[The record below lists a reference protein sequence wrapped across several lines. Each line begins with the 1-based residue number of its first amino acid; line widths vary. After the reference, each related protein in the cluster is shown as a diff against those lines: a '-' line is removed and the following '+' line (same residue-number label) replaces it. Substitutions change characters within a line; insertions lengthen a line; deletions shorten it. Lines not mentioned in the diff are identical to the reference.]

1 MADDEGRA
9 GDGAAPKSAFARA
22 APELC
27 ALGYSV
33 VPIGPKGDRLTGKSP
48 GDRLGG
54 EWRNM
59 SDWTRLKGRPNTTI
73 ELELWSNWPDAGI
86 GIVMGSNAR
95 GLQVVCVDIDVTD
108 QDTIEEL
115 KRALPRSGMSK
126 FGAKGMTLF
135 YRADPE
141 MQTRQWRAR
150 GARKPFV
157 ELLTG
162 RETRQTVVPPTTH
175 PETGRPYH
183 WLQGPIPAADLPILT
198 AEHIEA
204 FEETLEKLGWS
215 REDERGGSGGP
226 IVSGSNVVRP
236 SFDGPYAELNGEAM
250 ARLSDWAPLLP
261 LHRLENVQGNRYR
274 CVPTWRESSTGRPDS
289 ERNRNLSIHP
299 TGIKDFG
306 TGKTYSPIDLVMA
319 ARGCDASAAFL
330 WLDTTLR
337 GEAPAIILPDQD
349 TSEPDADAQPSQAEE
364 EKTTHKPGEFIPLP
378 DEMCFP
384 RGLVGDIASW
394 IVATA
399 TKPQPVLAMAAA
411 LTVVGTAMGRQYAGP
426 TRTGTHIYALG
437 LAPTGA
443 GKDHPLKCAGKLM
456 TEAGMGQHL
465 GPGEFISSTAVVNTL
480 TRSPLCLCLM
490 DEFGAFLAR
499 INSRKAGGFEK
510 AVGAILRSAWG
521 SSFAPMPT
529 PEWAQKRSQIIHA
542 PAMSIFG
549 VSTPEEFFGALTGL
563 DSSNGVLNRVMI
575 FPSIDRPR
583 QARPAENSDDIPVR
597 LTEGLKAIM
606 HAQGG
611 IIASNLNTSDAN
623 PAKYTL
629 QCGWSQEAEDIW
641 RRFVTEIDDRS
652 DGNPEFAASHSRAA
666 EYAQRL
672 AVIVAAGRAGG
683 PCVIDQDDI
692 EWAISVTR
700 WSFAYVLEASGDY
713 IADTDAQAR
722 AQEIIRALKARRGK
736 ATHRE
741 LMMSLKHKHS
751 TRDVK
756 DTLQA
761 LTESGRVDV
770 FEKPNPKGRATVVY
784 RLT

>member
-1 MADDEGRA
+1 MADDEQTPR
-9 GDGAAPKSAFARA
+9 SAFARA
-22 APELC
+22 APELR

-33 VPIGPKGDRLTGKSP
+33 VPIGPKGERLTGKSP
-48 GDRLGG
+48 GDRIAG
-54 EWRNM
+54 EWRPM
-59 SDWTRLKGRPNTTI
+59 SDWPRLKARLNTDYEI
-73 ELELWSNWPDAGI
+73 DIWSAWPDAGI
-86 GIVMGSNAR
+86 GIVMGSTAK
-95 GLQVVCVDIDVTD
+95 GLQVICVDIDLTD
-108 QDTIEEL
+108 QDEIETL

-141 MQTRQWRAR
+141 MQTRQWRTK
-150 GARKPFV
+150 GAKKPFV

-175 PETGRPYH
+175 PDTGRPYH

-215 REDERGGSGGP
+215 RDDEGGGAGGP
-226 IVSGSNVVRP
+226 VVGGSNVLRP
-236 SFDGPYAELNGEAM
+236 SFDGPYAELNSEAM
-250 ARLSDWAPLLP
+250 ARLSDWAPKLDLY
-261 LHRLENVQGNRYR
+261 RFENVQGHRYK
-274 CVPTWRESSTGRPDS
+274 CVPTWREGGTGRPDS
-289 ERNRNLSIHP
+289 ERKQNLSIHP

-306 TGKTYSPIDLVMA
+306 TNQTYSPIDLVMA
-319 ARGCDASAAFL
+319 ARGCDTAAAFL

-337 GEAPAIILPDQD
+337 GDVPAIILPDQG
-349 TSEPDADAQPSQAEE
+349 TSKADVTPEPVENDEE
-364 EKTTHKPGEFIPLP
+364 QEAPARAGEFIGLP
-378 DEMCFP
+378 EGFCFP
-384 RGLVGDIASW
+384 RGLVGDIARW
-394 IVATA
+394 IVDTA

-437 LAPTGA
+437 LAPTGS
-443 GKDHPLKCAGKLM
+443 GKDHPLKCAGRLM
-456 TEAGMGQHL
+456 AEAGMGQHL

-499 INSRKAGGFEK
+499 INSRRAGGFEK

-521 SSFAPMPT
+521 SSFSPMPT

-583 QARPAENSDDIPVR
+583 QARPAINGDSVPVG

-606 HAQGG
+606 HTQGG
-611 IIASNLNTSDAN
+611 VIASNLNMSDAN
-623 PAKYTL
+623 PAKYAL

-683 PCVIDQDDI
+683 RCDIDRDDI
-692 EWAISVTR
+692 EWAITVTR

-722 AQEIIRALKARRGK
+722 AQEIVRALKARRGK
-736 ATHRE
+736 ASHRE
-741 LMMSLKHKHS
+741 LMRALAHKHS

-761 LTESGRVDV
+761 LTESGRIDA
-770 FEKPNPKGRATVVY
+770 EERRGTHGGRPTVIY

>member
-1 MADDEGRA
+1 MADDEHKPR
-9 GDGAAPKSAFARA
+9 SAFAQA
-22 APELC
+22 APELR

-33 VPIGPKGDRLTGKSP
+33 VPIGPKGERLTGKSP
-48 GDRLGG
+48 GDRIAG
-54 EWRNM
+54 EWRPM
-59 SDWTRLKGRPNTTI
+59 SDWPRLKTRLNTDYEI
-73 ELELWSNWPDAGI
+73 DIWSAWPDAGI
-86 GIVMGSNAR
+86 GIVMGSNAK
-95 GLQVVCVDIDVTD
+95 GMQVICVDIDLTD
-108 QDTIEEL
+108 PDEIETL

-135 YRADPE
+135 YRADPD
-141 MQTRQWRAR
+141 MQTRQWRTK

-175 PETGRPYH
+175 PDTGKPYH

-204 FEETLEKLGWS
+204 FEETLETLGWS
-215 REDERGGSGGP
+215 READQGCAGGAVVGGSN
-226 IVSGSNVVRP
+226 ILRP
-236 SFDGPYAELNGEAM
+236 SFDGPYAELNSEAM
-250 ARLSDWAPLLP
+250 ARLSDWAPVLGLY
-261 LHRLENVQGNRYR
+261 RLENVHGQRYK
-274 CVPTWRESSTGRPDS
+274 CVPTWRAGGTGRPDS
-289 ERNRNLSIHP
+289 ERKQNLSIHP
-299 TGIKDFG
+299 TGIKDWG
-306 TGKTYSPIDLVMA
+306 TGLGYSPIDLVMA

-330 WLDTTLR
+330 WLDATLR
-337 GEAPAIILPDQD
+337 GDVPAIDLAP
-349 TSEPDADAQPSQAEE
+349 TSKADVADAHVILDPEPEPEPEE
-364 EKTTHKPGEFIPLP
+364 GGRGSGEFMPLP
-378 DEMCFP
+378 DALCFP
-384 RGLVGDIASW
+384 RGLVGAIARW
-394 IVATA
+394 IVDTA
-399 TKPQPVLAMAAA
+399 TKPQPVLALAAA

-426 TRTGTHIYALG
+426 TRTGSHIYALG
-437 LAPTGA
+437 LAPTGS
-443 GKDHPLKCAGKLM
+443 GKDHPLKCAGRLM
-456 TEAGMGQHL
+456 AEAGMAQHL

-499 INSRKAGGFEK
+499 INSRRAGGFEK

-521 SSFAPMPT
+521 SSFSPMPT

-583 QARPAENSDDIPVR
+583 QARPTIASDTIPPL

-611 IIASNLNTSDAN
+611 TIAANLNMADAN
-623 PAKYTL
+623 PAKYML
-629 QCGWSQEAEDIW
+629 HCGWTPEAEDTW

-672 AVIVAAGRAGG
+672 ALILAAGRTAGR
-683 PCVIDQDDI
+683 CEIQLEDID
-692 EWAISVTR
+692 WAITVTR

-722 AQEIIRALKARRGK
+722 AQEIVRALKARRGR

-761 LTESGRVDV
+761 LIESGRV
-770 FEKPNPKGRATVVY
+770 EAEERRGSHGGRPTVIY
-784 RLT
+784 RLG